1 MRKSGK
7 NPTRKQKEYI
17 VRAGLNLG
25 NWLVQREDDR
35 YLYLVH
41 RYTSTVRKALKRER
55 GDCSGKG

>member
-41 RYTSTVRKALKRER
+41 RHTSTIRKALKRDKR
-55 GDCSGKG
+55 